1 VSDRRSTRLAVIGF
15 ALLAV
20 ACGLAVALAL
30 LLGR

>member
-1 VSDRRSTRLAVIGF
+1 MPDRRSTRLAVIGF

-20 ACGLAVALAL
+20 ACGVAVALAL

>member
-1 VSDRRSTRLAVIGF
+1 VSDRRSARLAAFGF

-20 ACGLAVALAL
+20 ACGVAVALAL

>member
-1 VSDRRSTRLAVIGF
+1 VSDRRSTTLAALGF